1 MSIKELS
8 RKELINVLEIIE
20 GAQNC
25 ASEKELKSL
34 ILRAKDIVSADYA
47 ICGLGK
53 INGHM
58 LSEVVNVVNGN
69 YPRGWMETYMKEKL
83 YFGDPVVR
91 YYSRFS
97 LTQHWSDIVKHFND
111 SLARPAI
118 DCALDHG
125 LNAGISSGI
134 YVPEMECVGIFT
146 FAGEQDRFDD
156 HHKKIVDILALHL
169 NKALVS
175 ISGGGLPLKLAMG
188 AESRLYGK

>member
-8 RKELINVLEIIE
+8 REELINVLEIIE
-20 GAQNC
+20 GTQNC

-34 ILRAKDIVSADYA
+34 ILRAKDVVSADYA

-69 YPRGWMETYMKEKL
+69 YPRGWMETYMNEKL
-83 YFGDPVVR
+83 YFGDPIVR

-97 LTQHWSDIVKHFND
+97 LTQYWSDIVKHFDD
-111 SLARPAI
+111 SFARPAI

-125 LNAGISSGI
+125 LKAGISSGI
-134 YVPEMECVGIFT
+134 YVPQLESVGVFC
-146 FAGEQDRFDD
+146 FAAEKDRFDD

-169 NKALVS
+169 NKALVG
-175 ISGGGLPLKLAMG
+175 ISWGGLPPELTMD
-188 AESRLYGK
+188 AERYLYGK